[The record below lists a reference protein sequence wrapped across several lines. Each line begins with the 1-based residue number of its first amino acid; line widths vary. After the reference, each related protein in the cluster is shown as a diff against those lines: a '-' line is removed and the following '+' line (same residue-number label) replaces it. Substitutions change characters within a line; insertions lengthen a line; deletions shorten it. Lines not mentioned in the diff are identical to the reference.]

1 MLQVEWEPC
10 VKGEVALEKKG
21 ALAYL
26 TVFQIHVISR
36 WRSWDAENF
45 SSDDFDASSLIV
57 IKNEEL
63 LGIGKK
69 Y

>member
-1 MLQVEWEPC
+1 MLQVEQEPC

-26 TVFQIHVISR
+26 TIFQIHVIS
-36 WRSWDAENF
+36 WWKCWDA
-45 SSDDFDASSLIV
+45 DDFDASTLIM
-57 IKNEEL
+57 IKNEQL

>member
-26 TVFQIHVISR
+26 TIFQSDVISQ
-36 WRSWDAENF
+36 WRSWDAEKF
-45 SSDDFDASSLIV
+45 HLMI
-57 IKNEEL
+57 L
-63 LGIGKK
+63 MLPL
-69 Y
+69 